1 MSKRAKLYYPKSSI
15 TENLFT
21 NGGEYMFETGTMYVG
36 YYHKYD
42 TGETFTLPMW
52 DPNKSVKLLP
62 YVDIS
67 NLPLGKFEN
76 GTQLTA
82 YLTSDLNMKRYKTPI
97 TSITVP
103 SQEDYIRG
111 YFYRYFSEK
120 RNDPKNITEVN
131 KTEFL
136 NSGNVGGL
144 NGFLYKV
151 GKIKWHLTGNEYDT
165 KNENGIVI
173 KRGVIDNNAREV
185 FALLDKHPYIY
196 TIFGDYRQFTQYS
209 RLNDFLYR
217 R

>member
-1 MSKRAKLYYPKSSI
+1 MPKRAKLYYPKSSI

-42 TGETFTLPMW
+42 TGETFTLPAW

-67 NLPLGKFEN
+67 NLPIGKFEN
-76 GTQLTA
+76 GTHLTS

-97 TSITVP
+97 TSITTP
-103 SQEDYIRG
+103 TQEDYIRG

-120 RNDPKNITEVN
+120 RNDAKHITEIN
-131 KTEFL
+131 KGEFL

-151 GKIKWHLTGNEYDT
+151 GKIKWHLIGDEYDT
-165 KNENGIVI
+165 KNENGIVV
-173 KRGVIDNNAREV
+173 KRGVLDNNAREV
-185 FALLDKHPYIY
+185 FALLNKHPYIY

-217 R
+217 K

>member
-1 MSKRAKLYYPKSSI
+1 MAKRSKLYYPKSAI

-42 TGETFTLPMW
+42 TGETYTLPSW
-52 DPNKSVKLLP
+52 DANKSVKLLP
-62 YVDIS
+62 YVDTS
-67 NLPLGKFEN
+67 NLPVGRFEN
-76 GTQLTA
+76 SAQLKS
-82 YLTSDLNMKRYKTPI
+82 YLTSDLNMKRHTTPI

-103 SQEDYIRG
+103 MQEDYIRG

-120 RNDPKNITEVN
+120 RNDSKNITEIN
-131 KTEFL
+131 RNEFI
-136 NSGNVGGL
+136 NAGNVGGL

-151 GKIKWHLTGNEYDT
+151 GKIKWHLIGDEYDT
-165 KNENGIVI
+165 KNENGIVT
-173 KRGVIDNNAREV
+173 KKGVIDNNAREV
-185 FALLDKHPYIY
+185 FALLGKHPYIY